1 MTTAMAAPEI
11 NTDITT
17 PANALIA
24 VEGHLPGIR
33 PRHSARHLLA
43 EWRDCRQSVD
53 GLRNA
58 DTMKRL
64 CLRLCSELH
73 LKVAG
78 NGFFQFEPTG
88 VAGTILLD
96 GSHVAIHTWPERNML
111 KADIHLE
118 PQNLASNAAPAALV
132 LMERL
137 MSCFQPAFSSIDPG
151 RRLVKLN

>member
-1 MTTAMAAPEI
+1 MTTALTAQKL
-11 NTDITT
+11 NTDTT
-17 PANALIA
+17 SALIT
-24 VEGHLPGIR
+24 VEHKLPTVR
-33 PRHSARHLLA
+33 PRHAARHLLA
-43 EWRDCRQSVD
+43 EWRDCRQTVE

-58 DTMKRL
+58 DTLKRL
-64 CLRLCSELH
+64 CLRLCNELH

-118 PQNLASNAAPAALV
+118 PQNSASNAAPAALV

-137 MSCFQPAFSSIDPG
+137 MNCFQPSFSSIDPG
-151 RRLVKLN
+151 RRLARLN